1 MFDLVYK
8 LNLKFW
14 NWENI
19 LFVIFFFLV
28 KLEFE
33 FDNKFWDVIILNIG
47 IFLRIL
53 VIYKGF
59 FKFIIIWGKDEKFL
73 KVGGSVILDIKDIF
87 IIL

>member
-1 MFDLVYK
+1 M
-8 LNLKFW
+8 
-14 NWENI
+14 
-19 LFVIFFFLV
+19 
-28 KLEFE
+28 
-33 FDNKFWDVIILNIG
+33 NIG

-53 VIYKGF
+53 VNYKGF